1 MNNEQCKHVVRIK
14 MNLLDTFI
22 MAFTNLTRRKL
33 RTVLTALGMAV
44 GTISIVVMI
53 SIGIGFQRSFEEQ
66 MKNFGSLNQV
76 TVYPGWDPG
85 SGRQNELNDKMIQQ
99 INDMEH
105 VEAVLPIISQSGNL
119 KSGRNR
125 GWVQLYGVDFDLAE
139 TFGFMPTEGELPEG
153 RSGRNNLKVMLSS
166 DVGYQM
172 EPPRR
177 YWGRYD
183 WVPYEEREPN
193 VNLLEDKISF
203 SFDWNAFESN
213 AYYEEGQ
220 SRGKI
225 YTLEVT
231 GVLDTISGGSNYWS
245 TAFVDLATIEALC
258 KENKDFIYDYD
269 PKRSQVQ
276 NLYLMVDNMDN
287 VAAVVENIRALGM
300 EGWGNGEWISQQQES
315 VKMIQ
320 NVLGAIGAV
329 AMLVAAIGIMN
340 TMLMSIIERTR
351 EIGVIKVL
359 GCRMANIMQL
369 FLFEAACIGLLGG
382 ALGLGLSYGISYTL
396 NNLAQLLEGG
406 SIMWF
411 AESYNSVIPPWLALA
426 GVTFSALVA
435 LVSGLYPAI
444 RAMRLSAL
452 EAIRNN

>member
-1 MNNEQCKHVVRIK
+1 MNIV
-14 MNLLDTFI
+14 DTFI

-33 RTVLTALGMAV
+33 RTFLTALGMAV

-53 SIGIGFQRSFEEQ
+53 SVGIGFQQSFEEQ
-66 MKNFGSLNQV
+66 LKNFGSLNQV
-76 TVYPGWDPG
+76 QVYPGWN
-85 SGRQNELNDKMIQQ
+85 SSTGRQNELDDKTIRQ
-99 INDMEH
+99 IKEMEH
-105 VEAVLPIISQSGNL
+105 VEAVLPIINQSGNL

-125 GWVQLYGVDFDLAE
+125 GWVQLNGVDFTLAE
-139 TFGFMPTEGELPEG
+139 TFGFLPTVGELPEG
-153 RSGRNNLKVMLSS
+153 RSGRNSLKVILSS
-166 DVGYQM
+166 DIGYNM

-177 YWGRYD
+177 YWGPYD

-193 VNLLEDKISF
+193 VNLLEDKILF
-203 SFDWNAFESN
+203 SFDWSAFEPN

-225 YTLEVT
+225 YTLEVS
-231 GVLDTISGGSNYWS
+231 GILDTISGGSNYWS
-245 TAFVDLATIEALC
+245 TGFVDLATMEALC
-258 KENKDFIYDYD
+258 KENKNFIYNYD
-269 PKRSQVQ
+269 PKHSQVQ
-276 NLYLMVDNMDN
+276 NLYLMVDDMDN

-315 VKMIQ
+315 VKLIQ
-320 NVLGAIGAV
+320 NVLGVIGAV

-382 ALGLGLSYGISYTL
+382 GLGLGLSYGISYII
-396 NNLAQLLEGG
+396 NNVSQLFSG
-406 SIMWF
+406 STIMWF

-426 GVTFSALVA
+426 GVSFSAIVA
-435 LVSGLYPAI
+435 LVSGLYPSI

-452 EAIRNN
+452 EAIRNQ

>member
-1 MNNEQCKHVVRIK
+1 MNI
-14 MNLLDTFI
+14 LDTFI

-53 SIGIGFQRSFEEQ
+53 SVGIGFQRSFEEQ
-66 MKNFGSLNQV
+66 LKNFGSLNQV
-76 TVYPGWDPG
+76 TVYPGWD
-85 SGRQNELNDKMIQQ
+85 SATGRQKELDDKLIKQ
-99 INDMEH
+99 IGEMEH
-105 VEAVLPIISQSGNL
+105 VTAVLPIINQGGNL

-125 GWVQLYGVDFDLAE
+125 GWAQLYGVDFSLAE
-139 TFGFMPTEGELPEG
+139 TFGFMPTTGELPG
-153 RSGRNNLKVMLSS
+153 GHSGRNSLKVVMTA
-166 DVGYQM
+166 DIGYDM

-177 YWGRYD
+177 DYRGVYMWT
-183 WVPYEEREPN
+183 PYEEREPN
-193 VNLLEDKISF
+193 VDLMEDKILF
-203 SFDWNAFESN
+203 SFDWGAFESN
-213 AYYEEGQ
+213 AYYDEGQ

-225 YTLEVT
+225 YTLDVT
-231 GVLDTISGGSNYWS
+231 GILDNISGGTNYWNA
-245 TAFVDLATIEALC
+245 AFVDLATMEALC
-258 KENKDFIYDYD
+258 KENKDFTNYD
-269 PKRSQVQ
+269 PKRSQVGY
-276 NLYLMVDNMDN
+276 LLLMVDDMDN
-287 VAAVVENIRALGM
+287 VASVVENIRAQGL
-300 EGWGNGEWISQQQES
+300 EGWGNGEWISQQQQS

-320 NVLGAIGAV
+320 NVLGIIGAV

-359 GCRMANIMQL
+359 GCRMGNILQL

-382 ALGLGLSYGISYTL
+382 GLGLGLSYGLSYII
-396 NNLAQLLEGG
+396 NNLAQLFAG
-406 SIMWF
+406 STIMWF

-426 GVTFSALVA
+426 GVSFSALVA

-452 EAIRNN
+452 EAIRNQ